1 MAPAPRLSVD
11 DWALAAL
18 EVIAL
23 RGIEGLS
30 VEGLARQLGVTKGSF
45 YWHFADRSQ
54 LIRTTLLLWEQRGT
68 LDVIAQLETLDDP
81 ADQLRSLFDTSF
93 GDEVHGLVDVA
104 MVTRADD
111 PTVGP
116 VVHRVSETR
125 IAFLHQ
131 LFRALGFTPAKA
143 AIRARVAYSAYIG
156 HFLVR
161 RSLPDDPVLVSRT
174 NDYRRQL
181 LELLVGRPTSSRED
195 RPPSGPSPPLG
206 KGSTRSS
213 A

>member
-23 RGIEGLS
+23 RGLDGLS

-45 YWHFADRSQ
+45 YWHFADRSE
-54 LIRTTLLLWEQRGT
+54 LIGTTLLLWEQRGT

-116 VVHRVSETR
+116 VVRRVSETR

-161 RSLPDDPVLVSRT
+161 RSLPDDPVLVSST
-174 NDYRRQL
+174 IDYRRQL
-181 LELLVGRPTSSRED
+181 LELLSAD
-195 RPPSGPSPPLG
+195 RPAAGRDLRPVAASRRQ
-206 KGSTRSS
+206 GS
-213 A
+213 

>member
-1 MAPAPRLSVD
+1 MAPASRLSVD
-11 DWALAAL
+11 DWAMAAL

-23 RGIEGLS
+23 RGLEGLS

-45 YWHFADRSQ
+45 YWHFADRAQ
-54 LIRTTLLLWEQRGT
+54 LIATTLLVWEQRGT
-68 LDVIAQLETLDDP
+68 LDVIAHLETVEDP
-81 ADQLRSLFDTSF
+81 ADRLRSLFDTSF
-93 GDEVHGLVDVA
+93 GDEAHGLVDVA

-125 IAFLHQ
+125 IAFLEQ
-131 LFRALGFTPAKA
+131 VFRALGFTPRKA

-161 RSLPDDPVLVSRT
+161 RSLPDDPVLVLRT
-174 NDYRRQL
+174 TDYRRQL
-181 LELLVGRPTSSRED
+181 LELLSVARPA
-195 RPPSGPSPPLG
+195 GG
-206 KGSTRSS
+206 
-213 A
+213 

>member
-1 MAPAPRLSVD
+1 MPPAPRLSAD
-11 DWALAAL
+11 DWAMAAL
-18 EVIAL
+18 EVVAL

-45 YWHFADRSQ
+45 YWHYADRPQ
-54 LIRTTLLLWEQRGT
+54 LIEATLRVWEQRGT
-68 LDVIAQLETLDDP
+68 LDVIAHLETVGDP
-81 ADQLRSLFDTSF
+81 ADRLRSLFDLSF

-116 VVHRVSETR
+116 VVHRVSQAR
-125 IAFLHQ
+125 IAFLERV
-131 LFRALGFTPAKA
+131 FRELGFTPRKA

-161 RSLPDDPVLVSRT
+161 RSLPDDPVLAVRT
-174 NDYRRQL
+174 DDYRRQL
-181 LELLVGRPTSSRED
+181 LGLLSVD
-195 RPPSGPSPPLG
+195 RRAAG
-206 KGSTRSS
+206 
-213 A
+213 

>member
-1 MAPAPRLSVD
+1 M
-11 DWALAAL
+11 AAL

-45 YWHFADRSQ
+45 YWHFTDRSQ
-54 LIRTTLLLWEQRGT
+54 LIATTLVVWEQRGT
-68 LDVIAQLETLDDP
+68 LDVIAQLQTLDDP

-125 IAFLHQ
+125 IAFLEQ
-131 LFRALGFTPAKA
+131 VFRALGLPPGKA

-161 RSLPDDPVLVSRT
+161 RSLPDDPILVLRT
-174 NDYRRQL
+174 KGYRRQL
-181 LELLVGRPTSSRED
+181 LELLSVD
-195 RPPSGPSPPLG
+195 RPGAG
-206 KGSTRSS
+206 
-213 A
+213 

>member
-1 MAPAPRLSVD
+1 MPPAPRLSAD
-11 DWALAAL
+11 DWAMAAL

-45 YWHFADRSQ
+45 YWHYADRPQ
-54 LIRTTLLLWEQRGT
+54 LIEATLRVWEQRGT
-68 LDVIAQLETLDDP
+68 LDVIAHLETVDDP
-81 ADQLRSLFDTSF
+81 ADQLRSLFDISF

-104 MVTRADD
+104 MVARADD

-116 VVHRVSETR
+116 VVHRVSQAR
-125 IAFLHQ
+125 IAFLERV
-131 LFRALGFTPAKA
+131 FRELGFSPGQA

-161 RSLPDDPVLVSRT
+161 RSLPDDPVLAVRT

-181 LELLVGRPTSSRED
+181 LGLLSLD
-195 RPPSGPSPPLG
+195 RPGAG
-206 KGSTRSS
+206 
-213 A
+213 